1 MKFMTQRLTGL
12 LALAM
17 LGYPLAASAQDA
29 KIGFV
34 DREKALFSTEAGKKA
49 RDELQ
54 AKLKAAQAQLAPLAD
69 KQKALAGEIE
79 AKKFVLAPEALMN
92 IRAQLAEVQNQ
103 LENKGKEL
111 EGQLKIDQ
119 VRLVSPLEEK
129 LKTAI
134 EAVGKEQGYSLILER
149 NVPQLIY
156 YSREQH
162 DITDAV
168 VARFNAAK

>member
-1 MKFMTQRLTGL
+1 MHRKTQRLAWLIVLGI
-12 LALAM
+12 ALA
-17 LGYPLAASAQDA
+17 PLAAAAQEV

-34 DREKALFSTEAGKKA
+34 DREKALFSADQGKRA

-54 AKLKAAQAQLAPLAD
+54 AKVKAAEGQLKPVAD
-69 KQKALAGEIE
+69 EIQKLQQEIE
-79 AKKFVLAPEALMN
+79 SKKFVLAQDALREMQ
-92 IRAQLAEVQNQ
+92 AKLLELQNRYQ
-103 LENKGKEL
+103 SKGKEL

-119 VRLVSPLEEK
+119 ARLLSPLEEK
-129 LKTAI
+129 LKTVI
-134 EAVGKEQGYSLILER
+134 ESIGKEQGYAMILER
-149 NVPQLIY
+149 QVPQLIL